1 MVRGAFKPSSM
12 IGSKQTFV
20 HDFANGNRCVLT
32 LDYTADPPNVAVWK
46 RIPSDE
52 ERQELFVEYN
62 LWSVLIAKEY
72 SFSLDDEQLAILTDK
87 IHSKNKSIS

>member
-1 MVRGAFKPSSM
+1 M

-32 LDYTADPPNVAVWK
+32 MDYMADPPNTAVWK
-46 RIPSDE
+46 RIPSNE
-52 ERQELFVEYN
+52 EKQELFVEYN
-62 LWSVLIAKEY
+62 LWSILVASEY
-72 SFSLDDEQLAILTDK
+72 SDSLDDKQLAMLTAK